1 MAGIVA
7 IVGKPNVGK
16 STLFNRLIGERKA
29 IVDNVSG
36 VTRDRH
42 YGKSDWIGKEFTVI
56 DTGGYVHDTKDL
68 FEKSVK
74 QQVEIAMKE
83 ADVLLFVVD
92 ASVEPDD
99 LDMAFAQLVRRI
111 NKPALLVANK
121 ADSEMRVLTAN
132 NYYSL
137 GFDPLY
143 TISAMTGSGTGDLLD
158 DVVKHLP
165 EDIPQEESEEDELP
179 KIAFIGRPN
188 VGKSTICN
196 TLIGEERNIVTD
208 IAGTT
213 RDTIYIPFNA
223 FNFNV
228 LLVDTAGVRR
238 RSRVHEDIEFYSVMR
253 SLRALENANVVALI
267 IDATRG
273 VESQDLNLFGLTQ
286 KNGKGIVILVNKW
299 DLVEK
304 DLHTAKHF
312 TQEIKEKIAPY
323 TDVPI
328 IFISATEKTRLLKSM
343 ETIMKVYD
351 NMQRRISTSE
361 LNEFFQE
368 LIERKP
374 PPALKGKS
382 IKIKY
387 VTQLP
392 TRCPSFAFFCN
403 LPQYV
408 SENYKRFLENQL
420 RQKYDFTGVPV
431 RLYFRKK

>member
-1 MAGIVA
+1 MGGIVA

-92 ASVEPDD
+92 SSTDPDD
-99 LDMAFAQLVRRI
+99 LDMAFAQLVRRV
-111 NKPALLVANK
+111 NKPTYLVANK
-121 ADSEMRVLTAN
+121 ADSEMRVLLAN

-137 GFDPLY
+137 GFDQLY

-158 DVVKHLP
+158 EVVKHLP
-165 EDIPQEESEEDELP
+165 ETEENNDSDLP

-213 RDTIYIPFNA
+213 RDTIYIPFKS

-253 SLRALENANVVALI
+253 SIKALENADVVALI
-267 IDATRG
+267 IDAERG
-273 VESQDLNLFGLTQ
+273 LESQDMSLFGLAQ

-304 DLHTAKHF
+304 DLHSTKIY
-312 TQEIKEKIAPY
+312 TEEIKERISPFV
-323 TDVPI
+323 DIPI
-328 IFISATEKTRLLKSM
+328 LFVSAIEKKRILKSM
-343 ETIMKVYD
+343 DAIMEVYN
-351 NMQRRISTSE
+351 NMQRRITTSE

-368 LIERKP
+368 LIQRNP
-374 PPALKGKS
+374 PPSLKGKT

-387 VTQLP
+387 ITQLP
-392 TRCPSFAFFCN
+392 TKCPSFAFFCN

-408 SENYKRFLENQL
+408 PDSYKRFLENKL
-420 RQKYDFTGVPV
+420 RQKYNYTGVPV
-431 RLYFRKK
+431 RIYFRKK

>member
-1 MAGIVA
+1 MGGIVA

-92 ASVEPDD
+92 SSTDPDD
-99 LDMAFAQLVRRI
+99 LDMAFAQLVRRV
-111 NKPALLVANK
+111 NKPTYLVANK
-121 ADSEMRVLTAN
+121 ADSEMRVLLAN

-137 GFDPLY
+137 GFDQLY

-158 DVVKHLP
+158 EVVKHLP
-165 EDIPQEESEEDELP
+165 ETEEQNDSDLP

-213 RDTIYIPFNA
+213 RDTIYIPFNS

-253 SLRALENANVVALI
+253 SIKALENADVVALI
-267 IDATRG
+267 IDAERG
-273 VESQDLNLFGLTQ
+273 LESQDMNLFGLAQ

-304 DLHTAKHF
+304 DLHSTKIY
-312 TQEIKEKIAPY
+312 TEEIKERISPFV
-323 TDVPI
+323 DIPI
-328 IFISATEKTRLLKSM
+328 LFVSAIEKKRILKSM
-343 ETIMKVYD
+343 DAIMEVYD
-351 NMQRRISTSE
+351 NMQRRITTSE

-368 LIERKP
+368 LIQRNP
-374 PPALKGKS
+374 PPSLKGKT

-392 TRCPSFAFFCN
+392 TKCSSFAFFCN

-408 SENYKRFLENQL
+408 PDSYKRFLENKL
-420 RQKYDFTGVPV
+420 RQKYNYTGVPV
-431 RLYFRKK
+431 RIYFRKK

>member
-1 MAGIVA
+1 MGGIVA

-92 ASVEPDD
+92 SSTDPDD
-99 LDMAFAQLVRRI
+99 LDMAFAQLVRRV
-111 NKPALLVANK
+111 NKPTYLVANK
-121 ADSEMRVLTAN
+121 ADSEMRVLLAN

-137 GFDPLY
+137 GFDQLY

-158 DVVKHLP
+158 EVVKHLP
-165 EDIPQEESEEDELP
+165 ETEEQNDSDLP

-213 RDTIYIPFNA
+213 RDTIYIPFNS

-253 SLRALENANVVALI
+253 SIKALENADVVALI
-267 IDATRG
+267 IDAERG
-273 VESQDLNLFGLTQ
+273 LESQDMNLFGLAQ

-304 DLHTAKHF
+304 DLHSTKIY
-312 TQEIKEKIAPY
+312 TEEIKERISPFV
-323 TDVPI
+323 DIPI
-328 IFISATEKTRLLKSM
+328 LFVSAIEKKRILKSM
-343 ETIMKVYD
+343 DAIMEVYD
-351 NMQRRISTSE
+351 NMQRRITTSE

-368 LIERKP
+368 LIQRNP
-374 PPALKGKS
+374 PPSLKGKT

-392 TRCPSFAFFCN
+392 TKCPSFAFFCN

-408 SENYKRFLENQL
+408 PDSYKRFLENKL
-420 RQKYDFTGVPV
+420 RQKYNYTGVPV
-431 RLYFRKK
+431 RIYFRKK

>member
-1 MAGIVA
+1 MGGIVA

-92 ASVEPDD
+92 SSTDPDD
-99 LDMAFAQLVRRI
+99 LDMAFAQLVRRV
-111 NKPALLVANK
+111 NKPTYLVANK
-121 ADSEMRVLTAN
+121 ADSEMRVLLAN

-137 GFDPLY
+137 GFDQLY

-158 DVVKHLP
+158 EVVKHLP
-165 EDIPQEESEEDELP
+165 ETEEQNDSDLP

-213 RDTIYIPFNA
+213 RDTIYIPFNS

-253 SLRALENANVVALI
+253 SIKALENADVVALI
-267 IDATRG
+267 IDAERG
-273 VESQDLNLFGLTQ
+273 LESQDMNLFGLAQ

-304 DLHTAKHF
+304 DLHSTKIY
-312 TQEIKEKIAPY
+312 TEEIKERISPFV
-323 TDVPI
+323 DIPI
-328 IFISATEKTRLLKSM
+328 LFVSAIEKKRILKSM
-343 ETIMKVYD
+343 DAIMEVYD
-351 NMQRRISTSE
+351 NMQRRITTSE

-368 LIERKP
+368 LIQRNP
-374 PPALKGKS
+374 PPSLKGKT

-387 VTQLP
+387 ITQLP
-392 TRCPSFAFFCN
+392 TKCPSFAFFCN

-408 SENYKRFLENQL
+408 PDSYKRFLENKL
-420 RQKYDFTGVPV
+420 RQKYNYTGVPV
-431 RLYFRKK
+431 RIYFRKK

>member
-1 MAGIVA
+1 MGGIVA

-92 ASVEPDD
+92 SSTDPDD
-99 LDMAFAQLVRRI
+99 LDMAFAQLVRRV
-111 NKPALLVANK
+111 NKPTYLVANK
-121 ADSEMRVLTAN
+121 ADSEMRVLLAN

-137 GFDPLY
+137 GFDQLY

-158 DVVKHLP
+158 EVVKHLP
-165 EDIPQEESEEDELP
+165 ETEEQNDSDLP

-213 RDTIYIPFNA
+213 RDTIYIPFNS

-253 SLRALENANVVALI
+253 SIKALENADVVALI
-267 IDATRG
+267 IDAERG
-273 VESQDLNLFGLTQ
+273 LESQDMNLFGLAQ

-304 DLHTAKHF
+304 DLHSTKIF
-312 TQEIKEKIAPY
+312 TEEIKERISPFV
-323 TDVPI
+323 DIPI
-328 IFISATEKTRLLKSM
+328 LFVSAIEKKRILKSM
-343 ETIMKVYD
+343 DAIMEVYD
-351 NMQRRISTSE
+351 NMQRRITTSE

-368 LIERKP
+368 LIQRNP
-374 PPALKGKS
+374 PPSLKGKT

-387 VTQLP
+387 ITQLP
-392 TRCPSFAFFCN
+392 TKCPSFAFFCN

-408 SENYKRFLENQL
+408 PDSYKRFLENKL
-420 RQKYDFTGVPV
+420 RQKYNYTGVPV
-431 RLYFRKK
+431 RIYFRKK

>member
-1 MAGIVA
+1 MGGIVA

-92 ASVEPDD
+92 SSTDPDD
-99 LDMAFAQLVRRI
+99 LDMAFAQLVRRV
-111 NKPALLVANK
+111 NKPTYLVANK
-121 ADSEMRVLTAN
+121 ADSEMRVLLAN

-137 GFDPLY
+137 GFDQLY

-158 DVVKHLP
+158 EVVKHLP
-165 EDIPQEESEEDELP
+165 ETEEQNDSDLP

-213 RDTIYIPFNA
+213 RDTIYIPFNS

-253 SLRALENANVVALI
+253 SIKALENADVVALI
-267 IDATRG
+267 IDAERG
-273 VESQDLNLFGLTQ
+273 LESQDMNLFGLAQ

-304 DLHTAKHF
+304 DLHSTKIY
-312 TQEIKEKIAPY
+312 TEEIKERISPFV
-323 TDVPI
+323 DIPI
-328 IFISATEKTRLLKSM
+328 LFVSAIEKKRILKSM
-343 ETIMKVYD
+343 DAIMEVYD
-351 NMQRRISTSE
+351 NIQRRITTSE

-368 LIERKP
+368 LIQRNP
-374 PPALKGKS
+374 PPSLKGKT

-387 VTQLP
+387 ITQLP
-392 TRCPSFAFFCN
+392 TKCPSFAFFCN

-408 SENYKRFLENQL
+408 PDSYKRFLENKL
-420 RQKYDFTGVPV
+420 RQKYNYTGVPV
-431 RLYFRKK
+431 RIYFRKK

>member
-1 MAGIVA
+1 MGGIVA

-29 IVDNVSG
+29 IVDNLSG

-92 ASVEPDD
+92 SSTDPDD
-99 LDMAFAQLVRRI
+99 LDMAFAQLVRRV
-111 NKPALLVANK
+111 NKPTYLVANK
-121 ADSEMRVLTAN
+121 ADSEMRVLLAN

-137 GFDPLY
+137 GFDQLY

-158 DVVKHLP
+158 EVVKHLP
-165 EDIPQEESEEDELP
+165 ETEEQNDSDLP

-213 RDTIYIPFNA
+213 RDTIYIPFNS

-253 SLRALENANVVALI
+253 SIKALENADVVALI
-267 IDATRG
+267 IDAERG
-273 VESQDLNLFGLTQ
+273 LESQDMNLFGLAQ

-304 DLHTAKHF
+304 DLHSTKIY
-312 TQEIKEKIAPY
+312 TEEIKERISPFV
-323 TDVPI
+323 DIPI
-328 IFISATEKTRLLKSM
+328 LFVSAIEKKRILKSM
-343 ETIMKVYD
+343 DAIMEVYD
-351 NMQRRISTSE
+351 NMQRRITTSE

-368 LIERKP
+368 LIQRNP
-374 PPALKGKS
+374 PPSLKGKT

-392 TRCPSFAFFCN
+392 TKCPSFAFFCN

-408 SENYKRFLENQL
+408 PDSYKRFLENKL
-420 RQKYDFTGVPV
+420 RQKYNYTGVPV
-431 RLYFRKK
+431 RIYFRKK